1 MPLPP
6 VRNMAVGPDGLW
18 YVITS
23 NHQDSIQVYRVD
35 EFGGVSFLPITFN
48 RESFGCVFRVDDAR
62 IDVGDDGRLALIVTA
77 IGSPGQGPSIQRVFR
92 ANADGT
98 DLREVANLDSQRIAG
113 MVDIAVGPDEDIF
126 VLTVRGSAGEP
137 YVDEIHRIDRNRQ
150 VSRVVHVC
158 GGRDPESIDVDPS
171 GSIWFATTVGI
182 FRAVPV
188 PR

>member
-62 IDVGDDGRLALIVTA
+62 IDVGDGGRLALIVTA
-77 IGSPGQGPSIQRVFR
+77 VGSPGQGPYYQRVFR